1 MSWNFL
7 KRLSSVTNHQTERKR
22 DYFIKFMQSFTFW
35 EISRTYTPNS
45 DNVTMNMNNLINV
58 KFINIFY
65 RKKFE

>member
-7 KRLSSVTNHQTERKR
+7 KRLSSVTNHQTVRKR